1 MVTIEGCMIVNV
13 MTIACGDQL
22 GIPLSTRFAL
32 LTLTLSTSCPTNCTV
47 VKMAQQ
53 PTRKQFALKNRTAE
67 QLWLNSK

>member
-13 MTIACGDQL
+13 MMIACGDQL

-32 LTLTLSTSCPTNCTV
+32 LTLSTSCPTNCTV

-53 PTRKQFALKNRTAE
+53 PTLKQFALKNCTAE
-67 QLWLNSK
+67 QLNSK

>member
-22 GIPLSTRFAL
+22 GIPLSTRLAL
-32 LTLTLSTSCPTNCTV
+32 LTLSSPSCPTNCTV

-53 PTRKQFALKNRTAE
+53 PTLKQFALKNCTAE
-67 QLWLNSK
+67 QLNSK